1 MKKVVTSV
9 FGRIAM
15 ALLVVGI
22 IVAWA
27 VALSIGNKP
36 SEKNQLASN
45 DVVTIETEEVPLAD
59 TSTEDVSDGISEEQE
74 LVEATDKAIAEAST
88 EPAVLGEKRATLSS
102 NLTVAG
108 KSNDTGDTKIATS
121 VGTNTTTNV
130 VKPANAINTENDSVE
145 AGNVG
150 NDNTNSGGT
159 DNNSQSSG
167 SPASGNSGSPTDQ
180 ISEAEKYYSESGQLL
195 RVIDATS
202 SPDNLTETEVEGLL
216 SSRGFDRY
224 AITYE
229 FKMGG
234 DYIGTTEIE
243 EASDNT
249 RPMYQTYYVSSNNE
263 IWTIFVINSVV
274 MANPVSYNLEST
286 RPVQLIISEAK
297 DKELTSYDYETNKYY
312 VTIPNE
318 SAIVVK
324 TIDRIDAATL
334 DRITSGEI
342 DGL

>member
-36 SEKNQLASN
+36 SEENQLASN
-45 DVVTIETEEVPLAD
+45 DVVSIETEDVPLAD
-59 TSTEDVSDGISEEQE
+59 TSTEDVSDGIPEEQE
-74 LVEATDKAIAEAST
+74 FVEATDKAIAEAST

-108 KSNDTGDTKIATS
+108 KSNDTDDTKIATS

-130 VKPANAINTENDSVE
+130 VKPANAINTENVSVE

-334 DRITSGEI
+334 DGITSGEI